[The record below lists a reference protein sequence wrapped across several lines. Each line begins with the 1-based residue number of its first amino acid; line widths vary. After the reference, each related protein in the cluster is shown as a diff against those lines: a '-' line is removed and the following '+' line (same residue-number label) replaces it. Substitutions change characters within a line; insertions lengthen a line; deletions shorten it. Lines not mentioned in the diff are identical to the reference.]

1 MTFPSHSPFR
11 PDQQQLA
18 EKLVASLSH
27 DQATWFSG
35 YLAGLQSAGAFG
47 GGALGA
53 SMTGSPVGSSG
64 EKPKLTVLFGS
75 ESGNAE
81 ALADQT
87 KKRAEQ
93 HGFKARVVNMAD
105 IQPAELSGLD
115 NLLVIVSTWG
125 DGDPPESAVDF
136 CGALMTDEAP
146 SMEGVRFS
154 VCALGD
160 TSYEKFCQ
168 TGKDVDARFEAL
180 GAERIRPREDCDVD
194 YDDAWERWVS
204 ESLEAFPIEKPT
216 VTLEMPLPGT
226 PELTGE
232 YTKKNPFGAEV
243 LEKIVLS
250 GTGSE
255 KEVLHVEL
263 SLEGSGLTYEPG
275 DAIGVF
281 PRNRE
286 ADVAAVVKAAGL
298 SADDTLNGSTL
309 GEALLK
315 DYDITTLSP
324 TLVEKYHQ
332 VVGNKELKKWLDEA
346 DRSTLKA
353 WIHGRQF
360 VDLIEEFAFT
370 DWTPELLTGLLRKL
384 EPRLYSI
391 ASSPRAHEGEVHMTV
406 AAVRY
411 QSHGRERAGVASCF
425 LADAVGVG
433 DQVPV
438 YLHRN
443 GNFRL
448 PQDGDTPI
456 IMVGPGTGIAPFRA
470 FVEERKALGARGDNW
485 LFFGDQR
492 YTYDFLYQLE
502 WQEHLA
508 DGALKKLSVAFSRD
522 QKQKIYVQHRMKE
535 EGAELFAWLE
545 KGASFYVCGDAV
557 RMAKDV
563 HEALIEV
570 VAEHGGKSRE
580 EAEVYVD
587 DLRRAKRYQRDV
599 Y

>member
-11 PDQQQLA
+11 PEQQQLA

-47 GGALGA
+47 GAAFAGAAG
-53 SMTGSPVGSSG
+53 TPVGATG
-64 EKPKLTVLFGS
+64 EKPKLTVLYGS
-75 ESGNAE
+75 ESGNSE

-93 HGFKARVVNMAD
+93 HGFKAKVVNMAD
-105 IQPAELSGLD
+105 TDPAAIAKVE

-125 DGDPPESAVDF
+125 DGDPPEAAVDF
-136 CGALMTDEAP
+136 CSALMSDDAP
-146 SMEGVRFS
+146 EMKGVKFS

-160 TSYEKFCQ
+160 TSYEQFCQ
-168 TGKDVDARFEAL
+168 TGKEVDARLEAL
-180 GAERIRPREDCDVD
+180 GAERLRDREDCDVD
-194 YDDAWERWVS
+194 YDDSWERWVS
-204 ESLEAFPIEKPT
+204 EALEAFPVEKPT
-216 VTLEMPLPGT
+216 MTLEMPFPGT
-226 PELTGE
+226 PEVTGE
-232 YTKKNPFGAEV
+232 YTKKNPFSSEI
-243 LEKIVLS
+243 LEKIVLN

-255 KEVLHVEL
+255 KETLHIEL

-281 PRNRE
+281 PKNRD
-286 ADVAAVVKAAGL
+286 ADVDAVIAAAGL
-298 SADDTLNGSTL
+298 SAEVGLNGSSL
-309 GEALLK
+309 GEVLRV

-324 TLVEKYHQ
+324 TLVEKYNA
-332 VVGNKELKKWLDEA
+332 VVGNDQLTKWLEEPERA
-346 DRSTLKA
+346 SLKE
-353 WIHGRQF
+353 WIKGRQF
-360 VDLIEEFAFT
+360 VDLIEEFGYS
-370 DWTPELLTGLLRKL
+370 DWTPELLVGLLRKL

-391 ASSPRAHEGEVHMTV
+391 ASSPKAHEGEVHMTV

-411 QSHGRERAGVASCF
+411 ESHGRQREGVASCF
-425 LADAVGVG
+425 LADQVGIGDHVG
-433 DQVPV
+433 V

-448 PQDGDTPI
+448 PTDGDTPI

-470 FVEERKALGARGDNW
+470 FVEERQAVGAKGSNW

-492 YTYDFLYQLE
+492 YSYDFLYQLE
-502 WQEHLA
+502 WQDHLK
-508 DGALKKLSVAFSRD
+508 DGSLDKLSVAFSRD
-522 QKQKIYVQHRMKE
+522 QKHKIYVQDRMRE
-535 EGAELFAWLE
+535 EGRELYEWLE
-545 KGASFYVCGDAV
+545 KGASFYVCGDAT

-563 HEALIEV
+563 HEALIDV
-570 VAEHGGKSRE
+570 VAEHGGKSKE
-580 EAEVYVD
+580 DAEAYVD